1 MSIMAVTVAVS
12 KDIMEMVTRFVNQVR
27 IIDNQKF
34 SQLMSFLTVEGRIPG
49 TNVCQYNED
58 CPPEKLC
65 DRLNRRCINPCMED
79 SCGDNAEC
87 YPVEHVAQC
96 RCLPEHIGNP
106 YVACNSFVGCRSDSE
121 CSSYEAC
128 INGQCGSPCE
138 CGVNA
143 HCDVVNHRAVCK
155 CPPGYQGDAR
165 IACNPP
171 TNPCDP
177 NPCGEG
183 ALCELD
189 RGNPICF
196 CPKGLTGNPFVRCS
210 KYFIFQHNFS
220 QRLIQNKKVCKVS
233 DL

>member
-1 MSIMAVTVAVS
+1 MYCKTKIVV
-12 KDIMEMVTRFVNQVR
+12 Q
-27 IIDNQKF
+27 
-34 SQLMSFLTVEGRIPG
+34 GRIPS

-87 YPVEHVAQC
+87 YPVDHVAQC

-106 YVACNSFVGCRSDSE
+106 YVSCASFIGCRSDSE
-121 CSSYEAC
+121 CSQYEAC

-143 HCDVVNHRAVCK
+143 HCDVVNHHASCK

-171 TNPCDP
+171 SNPCDP
-177 NPCGEG
+177 SPCGER

-210 KYFIFQHNFS
+210 EYLFH
-220 QRLIQNKKVCKVS
+220 
-233 DL
+233 